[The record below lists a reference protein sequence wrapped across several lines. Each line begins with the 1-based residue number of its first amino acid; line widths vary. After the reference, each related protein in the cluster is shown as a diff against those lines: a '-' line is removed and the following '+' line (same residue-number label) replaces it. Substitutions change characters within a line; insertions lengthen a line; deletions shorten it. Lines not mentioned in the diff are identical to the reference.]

1 MNPIRFI
8 LAKATLSHAGVWIL
22 VVCCLMVV
30 NVRQSCAQNDPQISM
45 YWSVPTAF
53 NPATCGQDSALHVSG
68 FNRMQ
73 WVGVENAPR
82 TFFFGADMPFRF
94 LKKEHGVG
102 ILLMN
107 DNAGLFSTTSFALQ
121 YVYNMPLWGGRL
133 SLGMQLGGINQ
144 SFAGG
149 DIYIPD
155 GDAWDPSDDALPTG
169 DVSAMTFDGGLGAC
183 YRRGMF
189 YGGFSALHLTAP
201 TLDLDEFAYSEIARV
216 YYFNVGG
223 NIPIK
228 RTLFI
233 MQPSILAKTTFQA
246 TQIDWTLRVTYDH
259 RFWGGLTY
267 RHGDAIVLMAGV
279 DINHIRIGY
288 AYDVGTSA
296 LAKASGGSH
305 ELMATYTMKLDLGKK
320 DKHKHKSIRIL

>member
-1 MNPIRFI
+1 MDPMHIIVRLFPLRYGIR
-8 LAKATLSHAGVWIL
+8 AV
-22 VVCCLMVV
+22 VVCCLWAVGV
-30 NVRQSCAQNDPQISM
+30 WQAYAQNDPQVSM
-45 YWSVPTAF
+45 YWAVPTSF
-53 NPATCGQDSALHVSG
+53 NPAMGGQDSALHVSG

-73 WVGVENAPR
+73 WVGVKNAPR

-94 LKKEHGVG
+94 LKKEHGAGV
-102 ILLMN
+102 LLMN

-121 YVYNMPLWGGRL
+121 YVFNMRLWGGRL
-133 SLGMQLGGINQ
+133 SAGIQLGGINQ

-149 DIYIPD
+149 NIYIPD
-155 GDAWDPSDDALPTG
+155 GDAWDPSDDALPSG
-169 DVSAMTFDGGLGAC
+169 DVSAMAFDCGFGAC
-183 YRRGMF
+183 YSRGMF
-189 YGGFSALHLTAP
+189 YGGISALHLTAP
-201 TLDLDEFAYSEIARV
+201 TLDLDEFAYSEMARV
-216 YYFNVGG
+216 YYFNAGG

-233 MQPSILAKTTFQA
+233 LQPSILAKTTFRA
-246 TQIDWTLRVTYDH
+246 TQIDWTLRATYDN

-279 DINHIRIGY
+279 DINHVRIGY
-288 AYDVGTSA
+288 AYDIGTSA